1 MLPWETLR
9 ARDDRRARRRT
20 DLAGLEQLEGRQLL
34 SYSSLGYSLPDLKI
48 SGLAG
53 PVASWGSTYQVTV
66 VLQNTGASTIIEPL
80 SLVPASQVAVGL
92 DDSLVP
98 PYYVPSSAD
107 AAASQVGIYLAP
119 RPHSLAGAIEIGTAT
134 AQALSQ
140 NDIERFNVS
149 LTLPQQPAGF
159 RAAGVYYI
167 RLVANQTQSV
177 LESNF
182 SNNVSAPIPVRFISQ
197 ALPQLQATAL
207 DLPDS
212 MQPGDT
218 VVPTFQITN
227 LGTASTDTQVQV
239 ALVASV
245 TPDFNLGSSI
255 VALYTLPPIPG
266 QSSAPVKNSAHHHAR
281 LYGSTIYNN
290 NVTPAQNVETY
301 TATMPATLP
310 TSPSKYYLGLV
321 IDPNNTPHP
330 AFAAGQSSGAD
341 PHGRP
346 GDFRTAAG
354 RRGQHYPVEP
364 TVPEPA
370 RRDPDRQRQP
380 GCLPSAVRR
389 TAGWG
394 PGASGP
400 HGVSP
405 DRLP

>member
-20 DLAGLEQLEGRQLL
+20 DLAALEQLEGRQLL
-34 SYSSLGYSLPDLKI
+34 SYSSLGYSLPDLQI

-53 PVASWGSTYQVTV
+53 PVASWGGSYQVTV

-80 SLVPASQVAVGL
+80 SLVPASEVAVGP
-92 DDSLVP
+92 DGSLVP

-134 AQALSQ
+134 APALSQ

-159 RAAGVYYI
+159 RSTGVYYI
-167 RLVANQTQSV
+167 RLVANETQSV
-177 LESNF
+177 LESSF

-212 MQPGDT
+212 LQPGDT

-227 LGTASTDTQVQV
+227 LGTANTDTQAPVQV

-255 VALYTLPPIPG
+255 VALYTLPAGIPG

-290 NVTPAQNVETY
+290 NVTPAQNVETF
-301 TATMPATLP
+301 TGAAVTLP
-310 TSPSKYYLGLV
+310 TSPSTYYLGLV
-321 IDPNNTPHP
+321 IDPNNTLKQLSLP
-330 AFAAGQSSGAD
+330 ANRLELIRTVGPATSGLPPAGVVS
-341 PHGRP
+341 
-346 GDFRTAAG
+346 T
-354 RRGQHYPVEP
+354 PVEP
-364 TVPEPA
+364 IPQFPNPPDGVPIGNVNPA
-370 RRDPDRQRQP
+370 TYPFP
-380 GCLPSAVRR
+380 
-389 TAGWG
+389 T
-394 PGASGP
+394 
-400 HGVSP
+400 
-405 DRLP
+405 

>member
-20 DLAGLEQLEGRQLL
+20 DLASLEQLEGRQLL

-80 SLVPASQVAVGL
+80 SLVPASEVTVVN
-92 DDSLVP
+92 DSLVP

-119 RPHSLAGAIEIGTAT
+119 RPHSLAGAIEVGTAT

-177 LESNF
+177 LESSF

-207 DLPDS
+207 DLPDAL
-212 MQPGDT
+212 QPGDT

-227 LGTASTDTQVQV
+227 LGTANTDTQVQV

-255 VALYTLPPIPG
+255 VALYTLPAIPG
-266 QSSAPVKNSAHHHAR
+266 QSSAPVKNSARHHAR

-290 NVTPAQNVETY
+290 NVTSAQNVETF
-301 TATMPATLP
+301 TGAAVTLP
-310 TSPSKYYLGLV
+310 TSPSTYYLGLV
-321 IDPNNTPHP
+321 IDPNNTIKQLSLP
-330 AFAAGQSSGAD
+330 ANRLELIRTVGPATSGLPPAGVVSTPLSPVPQFPNPPDGVLIGNVNPAAYQA
-341 PHGRP
+341 P
-346 GDFRTAAG
+346 
-354 RRGQHYPVEP
+354 
-364 TVPEPA
+364 
-370 RRDPDRQRQP
+370 
-380 GCLPSAVRR
+380 
-389 TAGWG
+389 
-394 PGASGP
+394 
-400 HGVSP
+400 
-405 DRLP
+405 